1 MTVSN
6 WFLNKYISMRIYILY
21 YDEGKMGW
29 EKSKNRNKIRIKK
42 GLNKYRTEIEEKFYK
57 KILNIYCK

>member
-6 WFLNKYISMRIYILY
+6 WFLNKYISMRIYILS

-29 EKSKNRNKIRIKK
+29 DGKNQKIEKFRIKK
-42 GLNKYRTEIEEKFYK
+42 GLNKYKHRTEIDEIDRGKKF
-57 KILNIYCK
+57 